1 MHECVLCEMRQGL
14 CLWWVERGNTLD
26 ASQLCRGKKKKNTK
40 NPCNQERS
48 EILEEKA
55 VGEERVSQALGA
67 ELKKDEG
74 AVKRE
79 AEKEPRNK
87 NMLGI

>member
-1 MHECVLCEMRQGL
+1 MGR
-14 CLWWVERGNTLD
+14 ERKVFSLLLKFLSF
-26 ASQLCRGKKKKNTK
+26 AGKKKKKTTK

>member
-1 MHECVLCEMRQGL
+1 MVGR
-14 CLWWVERGNTLD
+14 ERKVCSLLLMFLSF
-26 ASQLCRGKKKKNTK
+26 AGKKHTHTHTK
-40 NPCNQERS
+40 NLCNQERG
-48 EILEEKA
+48 EISEEKA

>member
-1 MHECVLCEMRQGL
+1 MQEK
-14 CLWWVERGNTLD
+14 
-26 ASQLCRGKKKKNTK
+26 KKKKNTK
-40 NPCNQERS
+40 NPCNQERG
-48 EILEEKA
+48 EISEEKA

>member
-1 MHECVLCEMRQGL
+1 MGR
-14 CLWWVERGNTLD
+14 ERKVFSLLLKLLSF
-26 ASQLCRGKKKKNTK
+26 AGKKKKKKTTPK
-40 NPCNQERS
+40 TPCNQERS

>member
-1 MHECVLCEMRQGL
+1 MVGR
-14 CLWWVERGNTLD
+14 ERKVCSLLLMFLSF
-26 ASQLCRGKKKKNTK
+26 AGKKKKHTK
-40 NPCNQERS
+40 NPCNQERG
-48 EILEEKA
+48 EISEEKA

>member
-1 MHECVLCEMRQGL
+1 MRQGL
-14 CLWWVERGNTLD
+14 CLWWVERGKYS
-26 ASQLCRGKKKKNTK
+26 ACSLCFSALQEKKKKTTPK
-40 NPCNQERS
+40 TPCNQERS

>member
-1 MHECVLCEMRQGL
+1 M
-14 CLWWVERGNTLD
+14 
-26 ASQLCRGKKKKNTK
+26 
-40 NPCNQERS
+40 
-48 EILEEKA
+48 EEKA